1 MRNCSRILSIYA
13 SDTSGVCSMLYEL
26 GGMTVVHDASGCNS
40 TYSTHDEPR
49 WYRQESM
56 IYISALTEQDAIL
69 GNDEK
74 FVADVTET
82 ALTLNP
88 AFIALC
94 GSPMPYMTG
103 TDFDALGR
111 EITDRTGMKV
121 FALHTNGMNS
131 YLRGGAEALRCIVEH
146 FADPVYPK
154 TAKPSLNILGCTP
167 LDFSLNG
174 QVQSIRKFLE
184 ENGFEVLS
192 VMAMD
197 CTLEEIRKSPGAWCN
212 LVVSSSGL
220 DAARFMEK
228 EFKIPYICGVPIG
241 KEFSGKILEAL
252 RKGETAFPC
261 TACRSASGEKKKDS
275 GVIHEPIYASSLGC
289 ALSLEGGI
297 PVRILSPLETE
308 KELLVPGDNLIPYE
322 TDCLEIFGDLAELA
336 ADEMYFPIVPAGIR
350 FIPLP
355 HEAYSGRCYRKKIRN
370 IIANN
375 FTVKEFTIC

>member
-1 MRNCSRILSIYA
+1 
-13 SDTSGVCSMLYEL
+13 MLYEL

-49 WYRQESM
+49 WYKQESM

-74 FVADVTET
+74 LVEDVSST
-82 ALTLNP
+82 ALKLNP

-103 TDFDALGR
+103 TDLDALGR
-111 EITDRTGMKV
+111 EIALRTGKKV
-121 FALHTNGMNS
+121 CALHTNGMNS

-146 FADPVYPK
+146 FADPSCSR

-174 QVQSIRKFLE
+174 QVQSMRDFLT

-228 EFKIPYICGVPIG
+228 QFHIPYVCGVPMG

-261 TACRSASGEKKKDS
+261 TLFRSASGEKKKDF
-275 GVIHEPIYASSLGC
+275 GVIHEPIYAGSLAC
-289 ALSLEGGI
+289 ALSLEGEN
-297 PVRILSPLETE
+297 PVRVLSPLETE
-308 KELLVPGDNLIPYE
+308 KELLASGDNLIPYE
-322 TDCLEIFGDLAELA
+322 TDCLERFGDLAGLA
-336 ADEMYFPIVPAGIR
+336 ADEMYFPILPEGIG
-350 FIPLP
+350 FFPLP
-355 HEAYSGRCYRKKIRN
+355 HEAYSGRCYRKRIRN
-370 IIANN
+370 YIANN
-375 FTVKEFTIC
+375 FNNKEFTIC